1 LASSTQP
8 ALLSRDHET
17 EGVDHDFRHGRP
29 LYIEQKCGMRL
40 NEIGRTPMIVAGGIY
55 VKLECANP
63 AGSVKDRI
71 AKFMLEEAAARGD
84 LHNGDTIVEATSGNT
99 GIALAWVAR
108 ALGHPVIILMPEH
121 MSVERRRMLE
131 KLGADVRI
139 TPKEIG
145 FEGAIQLRDA
155 YRGRPGYYV
164 PDQFGNPDNVRC
176 HETTTGVELLKQLS
190 EHGCA
195 RLDAFVAGVGT
206 GGTLMG
212 VARALRGDQPDLH
225 IVAVEPAESSVMSG
239 GPAGDHDIMGIGDGF
254 VPDLVDLEAVDEVVC
269 VSSAEARAAADRIRS
284 EWGYCVGMS
293 SGANMVAALQLRER
307 GMTVA
312 TVWADSA
319 DRYASVGLC
328 GQAAIEVRCPRRHL
342 CLARA
347 QDLLDG

>member
-1 LASSTQP
+1 ME
-8 ALLSRDHET
+8 LS
-17 EGVDHDFRHGRP
+17 
-29 LYIEQKCGMRL
+29 
-40 NEIGRTPMIVAGGIY
+40 EIGQTSMIVADGVY

-63 AGSVKDRI
+63 GGSVKDRI

-84 LHNGDTIVEATSGNT
+84 LHPGDTIVEATSGNT

-108 ALGHPVIILMPEH
+108 SLGHPVIIFMPEH

-131 KLGADVRI
+131 KLGAEVRI

-155 YRGRPGYYV
+155 YRGRQRYYV
-164 PDQFGNPDNVRC
+164 PDQFGNPDNARC
-176 HETTTGVELLKQLS
+176 HETTTAAEMLQQLN

-212 VARALRGDQPDLH
+212 VGRALRRCLPDVRV
-225 IVAVEPAESSVMSG
+225 VAVEPAESNVMSG
-239 GPAGDHDIMGIGDGF
+239 GQPGDHDIMGIGDGF
-254 VPDLVDLEAVDEVVC
+254 VPDLVDLQAVDEVVC
-269 VSSAEARAAADRIRS
+269 VSSREARAAADRIRS
-284 EWGYCVGMS
+284 ELGYCVGMS
-293 SGANMVAALQLRER
+293 SGANMVAALQLVER

-312 TVWADSA
+312 TVWPDSA
-319 DRYASVGLC
+319 DRYASLGLC

-342 CLARA
+342 CRVRAHNLLAE
-347 QDLLDG
+347 